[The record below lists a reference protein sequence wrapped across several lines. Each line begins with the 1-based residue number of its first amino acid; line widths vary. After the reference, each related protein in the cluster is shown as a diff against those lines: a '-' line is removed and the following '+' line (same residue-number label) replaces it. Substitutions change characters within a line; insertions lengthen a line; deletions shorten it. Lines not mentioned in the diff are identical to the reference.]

1 MLLAWQLHLQK
12 FCSVDKRCKLHSK
25 AQSSYILKEVFL
37 RLSYYCRLTGR
48 QCYTY
53 QMGLEV
59 PVLMAVVELLILK
72 KHLRKVVEESEFIR
86 LSLILAYTRSKY
98 CESDFITKLMF
109 T

>member
-1 MLLAWQLHLQK
+1 
-12 FCSVDKRCKLHSK
+12 
-25 AQSSYILKEVFL
+25 
-37 RLSYYCRLTGR
+37 
-48 QCYTY
+48 
-53 QMGLEV
+53 MGLEV

-98 CESDFITKLMF
+98 WESDFITKLMF

>member
-1 MLLAWQLHLQK
+1 MRLAWQLHLQK
-12 FCSVDKRCKLHSK
+12 FCIVDKRCKLHSK
-25 AQSSYILKEVFL
+25 AIS
-37 RLSYYCRLTGR
+37 YCRLIGR

-72 KHLRKVVEESEFIR
+72 KYLRKVVEESEFIR